1 MKTIYLLPIIGCLF
15 ATGFLFAQRP
25 ETLDSKIPTI
35 LDSINYKNVAAPSIS
50 PDGRFVAYLV
60 EETNWDANQFETEI
74 WIASL
79 QTGEKYQLTNGKN
92 SSRAARWSP
101 DGKTIAFLSNRE
113 GSQQVY
119 LISPAGGEPVRL
131 TNAENGV
138 NNMSWSPSGRHLA
151 FTTNDSES
159 QENIAQR
166 EKYGSFEVFES
177 DGASSS
183 GGGTTTHL
191 WMIDVPLNG
200 AEPLPTPR
208 RLTEGKQFTVE
219 YFKWSPDSER
229 IAFSAPENSQ
239 PASRKTSDIY
249 VLKVADKSL
258 VKIVDSSGPDSYPI
272 WSPDGR
278 QIAYETMRGEPFRD
292 YENSRVAVVSAEGGT
307 TPRLLTE
314 KFDERTDLIAWSPDG
329 IYFVAPQ
336 KTYSHLFLLNPQ
348 TTEIKRLSAPDSFT
362 LQSIS
367 FSYDGSQIAI
377 LSADRNNFPEVF
389 VTQAKIFNPKKLTSS
404 DDQFKNFKHAS
415 REVIKWQ
422 STDGTPVEGVL
433 IKPADFDSSKKYPL
447 LVVIHGGPADVSR
460 AILQKETE
468 YPVEQFAAKGALIL
482 KPNYRGSIGYGEK
495 FRSLNVRNF
504 GIGDYADIVS
514 GIDYLISQ
522 GNVDQKRIGAM
533 GWSQGG
539 YIAAFLATFGNKF
552 KAVSAGAGVYD
563 WKTYYTQSDTGRWVL
578 DYMQATPWADPDIYR
593 KTAVMSY
600 LAQAKTPVLIQ
611 HGEFDRR
618 APTSGAYELFRGLQD
633 HNVPVKM
640 IIYHG
645 AGHGVQGTPKGRLSL
660 MKDNYEWFA
669 RWLWN

>member
-1 MKTIYLLPIIGCLF
+1 MKTIYLLSIVVSLF
-15 ATGFLFAQRP
+15 TASISFAQTP
-25 ETLDSKIPTI
+25 EISNSKTPTI
-35 LDSINYKNVAAPSIS
+35 VDSINFKNVALSSIS
-50 PDGRFVAYLV
+50 PDGRFAAYLV
-60 EETNWDANQFETEI
+60 EETNWDENQFETEI
-74 WIASL
+74 WIAST

-92 SSRAARWSP
+92 SSRAVRWSP
-101 DGKTIAFLSNRE
+101 DGKRIAFLSNRE
-113 GSQQVY
+113 GNQQIY

-131 TNAENGV
+131 TNVKNGV
-138 NNMSWSPSGRHLA
+138 NNMSWSPSGRYLA
-151 FTTNDSES
+151 FTTNDSDS
-159 QENIAQR
+159 QENIARR
-166 EKYGSFEVFES
+166 EKYGSFEIFEG
-177 DGASSS
+177 DGAGNS
-183 GGGTTTHL
+183 GAKTHL
-191 WMIDVPLNG
+191 WMIDVPLTG
-200 AEPLPTPR
+200 SEVLPTPR
-208 RLTEGKQFTVE
+208 QLTEGNKFTVE
-219 YFKWSPDSER
+219 FFKWSPDSER
-229 IAFSAPENSQ
+229 IAFSAPENSL
-239 PASRKTSDIY
+239 PAFRKTSDIY
-249 VLKVADKSL
+249 VLKISDRSI

-272 WSPDGR
+272 WSPEGR
-278 QIAYETMRGEPFRD
+278 NIAYQTMRGDPFRD
-292 YENSRVAVVSAEGGT
+292 YENSHIAIVPAEGG

-348 TTEIKRLSAPDSFT
+348 TTEIKRLSTPDNFT

-367 FSYDGSQIAI
+367 FSYDGQHIAL
-377 LSADRNNFPEVF
+377 LSADRNNYPEVS
-389 VTQAKIFNPKKLTSS
+389 VTRAKLFAPKKLISS
-404 DDQFKNFKHAS
+404 GDQFKNFKHAS
-415 REVIKWQ
+415 PEVIKWQ
-422 STDGTPVEGVL
+422 STDGTPIEGVL

-460 AILQKETE
+460 AILQRETE

-514 GIDYLISQ
+514 GVDYLVSQ
-522 GNVDQKRIGAM
+522 GNVDQNRIGAM

-563 WKTYYTQSDTGRWVL
+563 WKTYYTQGDAGKWVL
-578 DYMQATPWADPDIYR
+578 DYMQATPWDDPEIYR

-600 LAQAKTPVLIQ
+600 LAKAKTPVLIQ
-611 HGEFDRR
+611 HGELDRR

-633 HNVPVKM
+633 HNVPTKM
-640 IIYHG
+640 VIYNG

-660 MKDNYEWFA
+660 MKDNYEWFE